1 MQCVQ
6 SMTQIRLR
14 NVKRNKLCMFIKE
27 VYSYVLMQL
36 HTYDIQVYFYSYFS
50 IDSRTFNKS
59 ESLKSIN
66 IWLKWNFLSIICNCR
81 CAKIYEKTYD
91 ICPSKICNIRLKILI
106 NICYVDILILY
117 RQSKSFIFILEFF
130 QNNFYSFW

>member
-66 IWLKWNFLSIICNCR
+66 I
-81 CAKIYEKTYD
+81 
-91 ICPSKICNIRLKILI
+91 
-106 NICYVDILILY
+106 
-117 RQSKSFIFILEFF
+117 
-130 QNNFYSFW
+130 